1 MTSAARKCIVALGL
15 ILAVGVGAAGGYA
28 VGLQSTPLT
37 PPTPFSGIDVGAAG
51 GCALGLQST
60 QPTPPTVFSG
70 VDVGFRME
78 GRKGNTP
85 VGRLVVRID
94 AQWVAVNV
102 CPVARV
108 VATDAR

>member
-28 VGLQSTPLT
+28 
-37 PPTPFSGIDVGAAG
+37 
-51 GCALGLQST
+51 LGLQVT
-60 QPTPPTVFSG
+60 QPGTRTLFSG
-70 VDVGFRME
+70 VDFGFRME

-94 AQWVAVNV
+94 GQWVAVDV
-102 CPVARV
+102 APVART
-108 VATDAR
+108 VAPDAR

>member
-28 VGLQSTPLT
+28 LGSQSP
-37 PPTPFSGIDVGAAG
+37 
-51 GCALGLQST
+51 
-60 QPTPPTVFSG
+60 QPATRAIFSG
-70 VDVGFRME
+70 VDMGFRME

-94 AQWVAVNV
+94 AQWVAVDIA
-102 CPVARV
+102 PSR
-108 VATDAR
+108 